1 MIHYLEGKLT
11 EKNPAYVVIDCNGIG
26 YFVSV
31 SLNTYAQIQD
41 KVQIRLLTHYIVRED
56 GHFLYGFAEE
66 SERHLFK
73 LLISVSGVGAN
84 TARMILSALNPSELV
99 EAITGNKVI
108 ILEKV
113 KGIGQKTAQ
122 RIIID
127 LRDKLDK
134 DNNIRENLYPS
145 HNTIRQEALS
155 ALSQL
160 GFNKMASEK
169 VLDRIIK
176 SPENPQTVEQLVR
189 EALKLL

>member
-31 SLNTYAQIQD
+31 SLNTYTQIQD
-41 KVQIRLLTHYIVRED
+41 KTQLRLLTHFIVRED

-66 SERHLFK
+66 SERQLFK
-73 LLISVSGVGAN
+73 LLLSVSGVGAN

-99 EAITGNKVI
+99 EAISGNKVNV
-108 ILEKV
+108 LEKV

-127 LRDKLDK
+127 LRDKIDK
-134 DNNIRENLYPS
+134 NNSIRENLFPS
-145 HNTIRQEALS
+145 HNTNRQEALS

-160 GFNKMASEK
+160 GFNKLASEK
-169 VLDRIIK
+169 VLDRILK
-176 SPENPQTVEQLVR
+176 SPETPQTVEQLVR